1 MFYKYYIYIY
11 HIYPQYPSANDLH
24 LHFSL
29 GSPVPPQRKLSVPT
43 LFQTFLSDSKVA
55 ITIDLAFRIL
65 RQQETFK
72 LIWEAIL
79 EKGNQKYNR
88 NSSRFLQL
96 QRRRRQKSN
105 TNVQGFFH
113 RIFLRRHLSK
123 STLVTRT
130 GINFF
135 KDAEN
140 HWTFFPRQRS
150 SEVQGEKVVFVAG
163 SGMSWAKQ
171 YLIQKSVWSGS
182 PSLGLVEREEKADV
196 FQPQKEDRI
205 PNFMAKLK
213 EQRLHDISMHVLDND
228 AVKCDDWRFG
238 DWDDWSSVL
247 KSKLKA
253 TEQPLQYPLDDCF
266 TPSRCW
272 HFAEILHTKK
282 SLIFL
287 LVDLLGWNHPFDLPN
302 LASRWPLPLHKR
314 LGTRA
319 NFHPPGQLLFGLHFL
334 AQRHTEILEIWV
346 WGSKRPEIDAHFC
359 RWLHVGVS
367 WLHVKKVPLFFFRG
381 QKTHPRNMWCY
392 CFYVFLFT
400 IQFVRSYI
408 PNCFNPKA
416 PRGKPFVSTE
426 TGCPD

>member
-1 MFYKYYIYIY
+1 MFYKYHIYIY

-182 PSLGLVEREEKADV
+182 PSLGLVESEEKADV

-228 AVKCDDWRFG
+228 AVICGRLEVWR
-238 DWDDWSSVL
+238 
-247 KSKLKA
+247 
-253 TEQPLQYPLDDCF
+253 
-266 TPSRCW
+266 
-272 HFAEILHTKK
+272 
-282 SLIFL
+282 
-287 LVDLLGWNHPFDLPN
+287 LGWLVKCFEKQVKSNWTT
-302 LASRWPLPLHKR
+302 LAISLGWLFYSIKMLALCRNTAHKKIIDIS
-314 LGTRA
+314 LSGSA
-319 NFHPPGQLLFGLHFL
+319 WV
-334 AQRHTEILEIWV
+334 ESSIW
-346 WGSKRPEIDAHFC
+346 
-359 RWLHVGVS
+359 
-367 WLHVKKVPLFFFRG
+367 
-381 QKTHPRNMWCY
+381 
-392 CFYVFLFT
+392 
-400 IQFVRSYI
+400 
-408 PNCFNPKA
+408 
-416 PRGKPFVSTE
+416 STQ
-426 TGCPD
+426 PWK